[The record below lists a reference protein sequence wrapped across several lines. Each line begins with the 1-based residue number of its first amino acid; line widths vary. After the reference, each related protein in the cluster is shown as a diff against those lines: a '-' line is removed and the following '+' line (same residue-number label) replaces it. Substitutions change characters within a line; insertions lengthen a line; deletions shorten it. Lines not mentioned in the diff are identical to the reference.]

1 MHIGRIARAIRDPV
15 RFDAAAAAVDES
27 ALYDRLYPYHA
38 ELCALSEIRKRP
50 GFGAEFSSGPGGHSL
65 LYLSGVRLDRA
76 AGYPV
81 LRLCDPSAA
90 PAEHGVGISVNS
102 HYSNANWVAA
112 EGPDFVFRGA
122 LAPGEPLT
130 RASYG
135 RTQERAKAMG
145 VLDGIV
151 FHEHFFR
158 DKPANMSRR
167 DYMYD
172 ISIGTDYAVRFGREI
187 YRAKI
192 PLDRRRVESIVDFL
206 NALNEPYRDGRRVY
220 QWRLFNDNCSHV
232 AHNALAAAGV
242 WAPWPTGRFFAL
254 AAFDFPV
261 PKNEFVDL
269 LRRANDLPLDD
280 ARALHAD
287 PVARRALLELDALPT
302 APGGVATIEPAIA
315 ANDVYE
321 TERLR
326 LIFYETPLWW
336 QYRRRFAR
344 IVREPR
350 YFDLSANLR
359 HFAALY
365 QRARDRLPAPKRDG
379 DMARFLVRYEAYLDR
394 ELARVRAQL
403 GTPAPPAAAAAEALV

>member
-15 RFDAAAAAVDES
+15 RFDAAAAAVNES

-65 LYLSGVRLDRA
+65 LYLSGVCLDRTS
-76 AGYPV
+76 GYPA
-81 LRLCDPSAA
+81 LRLCEPSAA
-90 PAEHGVGISVNS
+90 AADHGVGISVNS

-112 EGPDFVFRGA
+112 EGRDFVFRGA
-122 LAPGEPLT
+122 LEPGEPLT
-130 RASYG
+130 RESYV

-158 DKPANMSRR
+158 DKPAAMSRR

-192 PLDRRRVESIVDFL
+192 PLDRRRMETIVDFL
-206 NALNEPYRDGRRVY
+206 NALNAPYRDGRRVY

-242 WAPWPTGRFFAL
+242 WTRWPTGQ
-254 AAFDFPV
+254 V
-261 PKNEFVDL
+261 
-269 LRRANDLPLDD
+269 
-280 ARALHAD
+280 ARA
-287 PVARRALLELDALPT
+287 RRVQFSGAQER
-302 APGGVATIEPAIA
+302 GRRSPAV
-315 ANDVYE
+315 DE
-321 TERLR
+321 
-326 LIFYETPLWW
+326 
-336 QYRRRFAR
+336 
-344 IVREPR
+344 
-350 YFDLSANLR
+350 
-359 HFAALY
+359 
-365 QRARDRLPAPKRDG
+365 
-379 DMARFLVRYEAYLDR
+379 
-394 ELARVRAQL
+394 
-403 GTPAPPAAAAAEALV
+403 